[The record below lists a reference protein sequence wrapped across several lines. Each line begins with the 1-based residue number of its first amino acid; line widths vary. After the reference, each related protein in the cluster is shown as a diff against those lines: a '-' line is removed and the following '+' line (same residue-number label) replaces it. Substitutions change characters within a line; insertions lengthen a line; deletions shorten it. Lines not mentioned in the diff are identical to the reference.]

1 MMLTYGITI
10 LVLVAWIIKGFR
22 IRRTFLDIPIIL
34 YLVGHIIS
42 TVWSIDFHI
51 SIWGYYGR
59 FHEGL
64 MATISYIVLYYAAVS
79 NLKREDVLKII
90 YSSIISATIIA
101 IWGIFEHFGKS
112 PSCLFITGKFDVEC
126 WVQDVKNRVYAT
138 LGQPNWMA
146 AYLDVL
152 ILISLGFVRKFEIR
166 NLKFTI
172 LPALFFI
179 SLIFT
184 KSRSGFL
191 GLAVGAGTFILLT
204 KNIRLILLAGLVG
217 LIGAGYYFSKPA
229 APAPKITNPEISI
242 SESGD
247 IRKVVWEGAI
257 DVWKRYPIFGSGVE
271 TFAYAYYLD
280 RPVAHNML
288 SEWDFLYN
296 KAHNEYLNILATTGA
311 FGFITYAMIIL
322 GFAIFFIK
330 ERDAIATLQHDRIMI
345 GLFAG
350 WVSILVTNFFGFSV
364 VIVGLYFFLIPAFC
378 IILKN
383 EISADKKQ
391 IKQIN
396 WIVVCIVG
404 FIALLWEFN
413 LINMWQA
420 DVSYA
425 YGKNLDGVNHF
436 SDAYSYLQDAVK
448 KNPDEPQF
456 RDELSYN
463 EAVLAGAMFEQSK
476 SSSDSALIDQA
487 ISDSNKTVEISPMSL
502 PFWKTRTKVFY
513 TLATIDRKYI
523 LTAVEA
529 IATAAKLAPTDAKV
543 HYNYGLILGQAG
555 QVLDAI
561 KVFEE
566 TLKLKPD
573 YQDARN
579 ALELYKSSVVK

>member
-42 TVWSIDFHI
+42 TVWSIDLHI

-146 AYLDVL
+146 AYLDIIILITIVLVTKIKKTWKYL
-152 ILISLGFVRKFEIR
+152 ILVGLF
-166 NLKFTI
+166 LA
-172 LPALFFI
+172 ALW
-179 SLIFT
+179 FT
-184 KSRSGFL
+184 KSRSGL
-191 GLAVGAGTFILLT
+191 IGLGAGMGTLVLLSR
-204 KNIRLILLAGLVG
+204 KLKLIILAGLVG
-217 LIGAGYYFSKPA
+217 LLGAGYYFSKPA

-322 GFAIFFIK
+322 GFAIWVLK
-330 ERDAIATLQHDRIMI
+330 KKDRMMI

-487 ISDSNKTVEISPMSL
+487 ISDSNKTIEISPMSL